1 MISPTYGRV
10 NMRQIAKIIFD
21 YIRERTDVAEH
32 NHIVIGTDSQ
42 NHKDETRGVIVI
54 AVYTD
59 GKGGKF
65 FYEIQKLPIIL
76 NLKVKIHKETE
87 LSIAYADQLIDELTT
102 LSIQEN
108 FDYEKYTSIG
118 IHVDAGYAGPSGQ
131 VIPEIVGWLKGA
143 GYEPTV
149 KPDSFVASTIADRIS
164 K

>member
-1 MISPTYGRV
+1 MISPTYGHV
-10 NMRQIAKIIFD
+10 DMKQIAKIIFD
-21 YIRERTDVAEH
+21 YIKKHAEATEY

-42 NHKDETRGVIVI
+42 NHKDETKAVVVI

-65 FYEIQKLPIIL
+65 FYEIKKLPVIL
-76 NLKVKIHKETE
+76 NLKTKIHKETE
-87 LSIAYADQLIDELTT
+87 FSIAYADELLDELFS
-102 LSIQEN
+102 LAVQED
-108 FDYEKYTSIG
+108 FDYEKHTSVG
-118 IHVDAGYAGPSGQ
+118 IHVDAGYSGPSGQ
-131 VIPEIVGWLKGA
+131 IIPEIVGWLKGA

>member
-10 NMRQIAKIIFD
+10 DMKQIAKIVFD
-21 YIRERTDVAEH
+21 YIKDHADVAEH

-42 NHKDETRGVIVI
+42 NHKDETKAVVVI

-65 FYEIQKLPIIL
+65 FYEIKKLPVIL
-76 NLKVKIHKETE
+76 NLKTKIHKETE
-87 LSIAYADQLIDELTT
+87 FSIIYADELLDELFS
-102 LSIQEN
+102 LAVQEN
-108 FDYEKYTSIG
+108 FDYEKYTSVG